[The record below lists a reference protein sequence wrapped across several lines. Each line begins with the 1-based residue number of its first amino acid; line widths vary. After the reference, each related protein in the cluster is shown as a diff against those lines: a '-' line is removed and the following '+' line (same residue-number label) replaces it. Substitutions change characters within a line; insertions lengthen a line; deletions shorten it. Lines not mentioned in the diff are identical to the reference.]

1 MGNDYLIT
9 EKPLKSLLVFSFPM
23 MIGNLFQQFYTMADS
38 AIVGRFVS
46 EQALAAVGASYALTN
61 IFICVAIG
69 GGIGSSVIVSRYFG
83 GKNYKSMNTAVST
96 AMLSFLLI
104 SILLGGV
111 GLLFCR
117 QIMIWLNT
125 PADTLGMASVYL
137 NIYFLGLPFLFMY
150 NVISS
155 MFNALGKSRIPLCFL
170 IFSSILN
177 VFLDLFM
184 VSTLNMGVAGA
195 AWATLIS
202 QGIAAVSSFFV
213 LKKLLA
219 RFTAE
224 KSGLFSKAEFLS
236 MFRIA
241 VPSILQ
247 QSIVSIGMMLV
258 QSVINSFGS
267 GALAGFSAA
276 MRIES
281 ICVVPM
287 AAIGNAVS
295 SFTAQNIGAG
305 KRERVVHGY
314 HAANIMAAVCGLLL
328 CLILEFFN
336 KWIIEVFL
344 GTSGSQAA
352 FSTGQ
357 GYLVFMGWFYFLI
370 GFKMAVDGL
379 LRGAGDMRMFTIANL
394 VNLFIRVSVSVICAP
409 RWGIS
414 MVWISVPLGWFM
426 NWLISFC
433 QYRTGQWKKISPA
446 INDEPCL

>member
-9 EKPLKSLLVFSFPM
+9 GKPLKSLLVFSFPM
-23 MIGNLFQQFYTMADS
+23 MLGNLFQQFYTMADS
-38 AIVGRFVS
+38 AIVGRFVN
-46 EQALAAVGASYALTN
+46 EKALAAVGASYALTN

-83 GKNYKSMNTAVST
+83 SKDFKKMNTALST
-96 AMLSFLLI
+96 AMLSFLFI
-104 SILLGGV
+104 SIFLGGI
-111 GLLFCR
+111 GLLFCKN
-117 QIMIWLNT
+117 IMILLNT
-125 PADTLGMASVYL
+125 PEDTLDMAVVYL

-155 MFNALGKSRIPLCFL
+155 MFNALGKSKIPLYFL

-202 QGIAAVSSFFV
+202 QGIAAIALFAV
-213 LKKLLA
+213 LKKTLIQ
-219 RFTAE
+219 FTIE
-224 KSGLFSKAEFLS
+224 KGSVFSKAEFLN
-236 MFRIA
+236 MFKIA
-241 VPSILQ
+241 LPSVLQ

-258 QSVINSFGS
+258 QSVINRFGS

-295 SFTAQNIGAG
+295 SFAAQNIGAD
-305 KRERVVHGY
+305 KTERVVQGY
-314 HAANIMAAVCGLLL
+314 HTANAMAAVCGLLL

-336 KWIIEVFL
+336 KAIIGIFL
-344 GTSGSQAA
+344 GPGGSDVA
-352 FSTGQ
+352 FSTGRN
-357 GYLVFMGWFYFLI
+357 YLAFMGWFYILI

-379 LRGAGDMRMFTIANL
+379 LRGAGDMKMFTVANL
-394 VNLFIRVSVSVICAP
+394 VNLFIRVSVSVIFAP
-409 RWGIS
+409 HFGIN
-414 MVWISVPLGWFM
+414 MIWVSVPLGWIM

-433 QYRTGQWKKISPA
+433 QYRTGYWKKISA
-446 INDEPCL
+446 